1 MLLGV
6 QLNDKMFS
14 NLEVNVLSSGSGN
27 DLTSE
32 CVLVSVQP
40 LGSSRKDVILLQLL
54 EESVGAALLANC
66 DHIAGLNQVR
76 GDVDALAV
84 NGKMTVVYQLTSLT
98 ASGSEASL

>member
-14 NLEVNVLSSGSGN
+14 DLEVNVLSCGSGN

-54 EESVGAALLANC
+54 KESVGAALLANC

-76 GDVDALAV
+76 GNVDALAV
-84 NGKMTVVYQLTSLT
+84 TS
-98 ASGSEASL
+98 